1 MIDIFDV
8 RANNW
13 IAIAGQPVLVRE
25 ITYSPLVT
33 DNCRI
38 NNVPASK
45 VEGLAITFEILE
57 KSGFN
62 RVELDDEIFYYE
74 IETDRYEVATGDKN
88 GICEVV
94 FSLLENELRRVK
106 YVHDLQNAYRWLT
119 ETELNI
125 KF

>member
-33 DNCRI
+33 DNCRV
-38 NNVPASK
+38 NNFLASE
-45 VEGLAITFEILE
+45 VEGILVTLGILE
-57 KSGFN
+57 QAGFKKDPDGVYMYGNCLYYLEGRNPQLQIASGYSPIMN
-62 RVELDDEIFYYE
+62 L
-74 IETDRYEVATGDKN
+74 K
-88 GICEVV
+88 CQ
-94 FSLLENELRRVK
+94 
-106 YVHDLQNAYRWLT
+106 YVHELQNLMRDFYKREIT
-119 ETELNI
+119 I